1 MNKFISTVA
10 SLSFLAAPTVMA
22 QGAQSCGPLQGI
34 HYGPYDYR
42 KERAGK
48 LAIVEIAHFTP
59 IVEALIKG
67 SSSDFVG
74 DDLSY
79 TLRAAPNHHR
89 ALLAVIRFAEKTKSA
104 KPPYMQYSV
113 DCYFDRAI
121 RFQPNDTVVRALYAQ
136 YLHRQGRTAEGVA
149 QLNAAAVFAND
160 NPLSHYNLGLVYLEL
175 NSYDEALKQAHTAI
189 ALGMPPGTLV
199 DQLKTLG
206 KWQEVKPESVL
217 GAAPAQEASA
227 TSTGR

>member
-1 MNKFISTVA
+1 MNQVIRAAA
-10 SLSFLAAPTVMA
+10 SIGLLAASVVSA
-22 QGAQSCGPLQGI
+22 QGTGSCGPLQGM

-48 LAIVEIAHFTP
+48 LAIVETAHFTP

-89 ALLAVIRFAEKTKSA
+89 ALLAVVRFAERTKSVQ
-104 KPPYMQYSV
+104 PPYMQYSV

-121 RFQPNDTVVRALYAQ
+121 RFQPDDTVVRALFAQ
-136 YLHRQGRTAEGVA
+136 YLNRRGRTAEGLTH
-149 QLNAAAVFAND
+149 LNAAVVFAKD

-175 NSYDEALKQAHTAI
+175 NAHDEALKQAHTAI

-199 DQLKTLG
+199 DQLKALG
-206 KWQEVKPESVL
+206 KWR
-217 GAAPAQEASA
+217 EASPTPEA
-227 TSTGR
+227 EAASAPEGGASTAR